1 MEDVLSDPY
10 GIESWA
16 SESPMTTKTEAVRHV
31 FFNEVTDWFIAE
43 SGEEAQALCRQYH
56 IDNKTGC
63 DEDEMGLDFWQED
76 DDKIIGIVPDEDQ
89 SLPAVKKTCRAWAM
103 DNGKGFLCSTEY

>member
-1 MEDVLSDPY
+1 MEQKEDPLADA
-10 GIESWA
+10 IDRSV
-16 SESPMTTKTEAVRHV
+16 AVAKRLHV
-31 FFNEVTDWFIAE
+31 FANEVTDWYAAE
-43 SGEEAQALCRQYH
+43 SAEEAAQLCRQHH

-63 DEDEMGLDFWQED
+63 DEDEMGLDFYQED

-89 SLPAVKKTCRAWAM
+89 SLPAVKKTCKAWAM